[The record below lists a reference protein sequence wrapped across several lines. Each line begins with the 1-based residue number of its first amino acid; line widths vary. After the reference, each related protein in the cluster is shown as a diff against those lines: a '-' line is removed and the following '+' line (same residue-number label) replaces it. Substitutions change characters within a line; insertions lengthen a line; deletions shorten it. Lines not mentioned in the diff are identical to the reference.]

1 MFARQ
6 VVLVVFLSLV
16 LHVQGNLTSIS
27 DNISD

>member
-16 LHVQGNLTSIS
+16 LHAQGNFTSIS
-27 DNISD
+27 DNIS